1 MIGQTILH
9 YKITEKL
16 GEGGMGVVYK
26 AHDTKLD
33 RFVALKFLPSNA
45 SVNAET
51 KARFTQEAKAAAAL
65 NHPNICTI
73 HGVEEADGNLF
84 IVMEYIDGGTLR
96 DKVPYLKVDDAVS
109 VAIQIGEALHEAHA
123 KGIVHRDV
131 KADNIMLTSKGQ
143 VKVMDFGLAKL
154 KGTLKLTRTSSTV
167 GTLAYM
173 APEQIQGG
181 EVDERSDI
189 FSFGVLFFEM
199 LSGKFPFRGEHE
211 ASLLYSIVNEEPES
225 ITKYLPDASSGLQQ
239 IFEKALEKDPAVR
252 YHSVEDMVV
261 DLRRTK
267 KQTSRVSKIM
277 PVSSASAQSSPSIP
291 AQNTAPQKNNAMF
304 MRAGLVI
311 GLIALMIVGY
321 LQFFGGSEEV
331 LPFNDMKLT
340 RLTADGKS
348 TDVAVSPDGRYV
360 AYVRFDKEKFNLWIR
375 QVSTTN
381 NIAITQPT
389 EDLIGALTFS
399 PNGDFLYYVTVK
411 QGTSKS
417 ELHQISILGG
427 NPKTILSRISSRVSF
442 SPDGKRFVYM
452 TDSAEVVNYLT
463 VADADGSNKQRLLS
477 RHTPEHF
484 DDVAWSPDGKYIGL
498 IEGRSGSFMNHRLMI
513 YSLED
518 EKEIVP
524 EGQKWLT
531 LRSINWMADSKG
543 VIVAAADDQSSFD
556 SPQLWYYPVKE
567 GTAKRLTNNLN
578 GYSFSS
584 MDRNSTQL
592 AALEPEAFSNL
603 FIVPNNSGTAVRQ
616 ITEGSKRRDGMK
628 GVQWLNN
635 ERLIYSSQSG
645 GYDNIWM
652 TDGSGGAETQ
662 ITSGAF
668 VDQSAH
674 PVPGQNTIVFS
685 SNRSGSFNI
694 WRSDINGS
702 NLKQLTRGNYDIAPS
717 VSPDGRWIYYGSYG
731 DSGGGLW
738 KMTINGDSV
747 QSVTPKHIFYYSL
760 SPDGRSIAY
769 FFFDQEQ
776 RQKIGVMSLV
786 TGAVEYEMEYQNS
799 AVVWTPDGK
808 NFAFVRTQNGVSNIW
823 TVPVAGGKEKQ
834 LTTFT
839 TGRIFDFDWTPDGKK
854 LAVARGESSS
864 DIVLLTDT
872 KKVQQ

>member
-1 MIGQTILH
+1 MIGTTVLH

-51 KARFTQEAKAAAAL
+51 KTRFTQEAKAAAAL

-96 DKVPYLKVDDAVS
+96 DKVPYQKIDDAVS
-109 VAIQIGEALHEAHA
+109 VALQIGEALHEAHS

-181 EVDERSDI
+181 EVDQRSDI

-199 LSGKFPFRGEHE
+199 LTGKFPFRGEHE

-225 ITKYLPDASSGLQQ
+225 IIKYLPDASSGLQQ
-239 IFEKALEKDPAVR
+239 IFEKALEKDPSVR

-267 KQTSRVSKIM
+267 KQTSRVSRIM
-277 PVSSASAQSSPSIP
+277 PVSAPSSVSMPLPNI
-291 AQNTAPQKNNAMF
+291 TLQKNNGMV

-311 GLIALMIVGY
+311 GLIVVLVVGY
-321 LQFFGGSEEV
+321 LQFFGGREEIP
-331 LPFNDMKLT
+331 PFEDMKLT
-340 RLTADGKS
+340 QLTTDGKS
-348 TDVAVSPDGRYV
+348 SDVAVSPDGRYV

-389 EDLIGALTFS
+389 EDYIWSLTFS
-399 PNGDFLYYVTVK
+399 PNGDFLYYITGK
-411 QGTSKS
+411 QGTNRS
-417 ELHQISILGG
+417 ELRQISILGG
-427 NPKTILSRISSRVSF
+427 NPKTILSRIRSRVSF
-442 SPDGKRFVYM
+442 SPDGKRFAYM
-452 TDSAEVVNYLT
+452 TDSAEVINYLAI
-463 VADADGSNKQRLLS
+463 ADADGSNGRYLIS
-477 RHTPEHF
+477 RHSPEHF
-484 DDVAWSPDGKYIGL
+484 DDLAWSPDGNHIGL
-498 IEGRSGSFMNHRLMI
+498 IEGRSGSYMNHRLMI

-518 EKEIVP
+518 EKEFIP

-603 FIVPNNSGTAVRQ
+603 YIVPNNSAAAVRQ

-628 GVQWLNN
+628 GVRWLDND
-635 ERLIYSSQSG
+635 RIIYSSRSG

-652 TDGSGGAETQ
+652 MAGSGGAETQ
-662 ITSGAF
+662 ITSGPF
-668 VDQSAH
+668 VDQSAY

-694 WRSDINGS
+694 WKCDINGS
-702 NLKQLTRGNYDIAPS
+702 NLKQLTRGNYDIGPS

-747 QSVTPKHIFYYSL
+747 RSVTPKHISYYSL

-769 FFFDQEQ
+769 YFFDQEQ
-776 RQKIGVMSLV
+776 RQKIGIMSLV
-786 TGAVEYEMEYQNS
+786 TGAVEYETEYQNN

-808 NFAFVRTQNGVSNIW
+808 NFAFVRTQNGVANIW
-823 TVPVAGGKEKQ
+823 TAPVRGGKEQ
-834 LTTFT
+834 RLTAFT
-839 TGRIFDFDWTPDGKK
+839 SGLIFDFDWTPDGKK
-854 LAVARGESSS
+854 LVVARGESSS

>member
-1 MIGQTILH
+1 MIGTTVLH

-96 DKVPYLKVDDAVS
+96 DKVPYRTIDDAVT
-109 VAIQIGEALHEAHA
+109 VAIQIGEALHEAHD

-181 EVDERSDI
+181 EVDQRSDI

-199 LSGKFPFRGEHE
+199 LTGKFPFRGEHE

-239 IFEKALEKDPAVR
+239 IFEKALEKDPSVR

-267 KQTSRVSKIM
+267 KQTSKVSRIM
-277 PVSSASAQSSPSIP
+277 PVSAPSTTSIP
-291 AQNTAPQKNNAMF
+291 VHNTPPPKNNGMLV
-304 MRAGLVI
+304 RAGLAI
-311 GLIALMIVGY
+311 GLVVVITVGL
-321 LQFFGGSEEV
+321 LQFIGGSEEV
-331 LPFNDMKLT
+331 PPFNDMKLT

-427 NPKTILSRISSRVSF
+427 NPKTILSRIKSRVSF
-442 SPDGKRFVYM
+442 SPDGKRFAYM
-452 TDSAEVVNYLT
+452 TDSAEVVNYLAI
-463 VADADGSNKQRLLS
+463 ADADGSNAKFLLS
-477 RHTPEHF
+477 RHSPEHF
-484 DDVAWSPDGKYIGL
+484 DDLAWSPDGKHIGL

-543 VIVAAADDQSSFD
+543 VIVSAADDQSSFD

-578 GYSFSS
+578 GYAFSS

-592 AALEPEAFSNL
+592 AALEPESFSNL
-603 FIVPNNSGTAVRQ
+603 HIVPANSAASAQQV
-616 ITEGSKRRDGMK
+616 TEGSKRRDGMK

-652 TDGSGGAETQ
+652 IDGNGGAETQ

-674 PVPGQNTIVFS
+674 PVPGQNTIIFS

-694 WRSDINGS
+694 WKSDINGS
-702 NLKQLTRGNYDIAPS
+702 NLKQLTRGNYDIEPS
-717 VSPDGRWIYYGSYG
+717 VTSDGRWIYYGAYG
-731 DSGGGLW
+731 DSGGTLW
-738 KMTINGDSV
+738 KMTIDGDSNQQV
-747 QSVTPKHIFYYSL
+747 MSKHIFSYAL
-760 SPDGRSIAY
+760 SPDGRSIVY
-769 FFFDQEQ
+769 LFFDEKQEQ
-776 RQKIGVMSLV
+776 RMEIMSLS
-786 TGAVEYEMEYQNS
+786 TGAIELEKVSPNS
-799 AVVWTPDGK
+799 IVQWTPDGK
-808 NFAFVRTQNGVSNIW
+808 SFAFIRTQNGVSNIW

-834 LTTFT
+834 LTPFT
-839 TGRIFDFDWTPDGKK
+839 TGVIFGFDWTPDGKK